1 MSNAAVAVKNN
12 IDFDGTNYKN
22 LIGFILS
29 NAIAGEL
36 VAVKNYTNM
45 ATISPDINNVIVFLQ
60 EALEEA
66 SHARLLQNLAKELD
80 VPVVTH
86 IVEPSWLNIVKYV
99 TECAGNGNIL
109 ACYMAQDLMLE
120 TQAVVLYR
128 IMSGENSIVDEKTS
142 SIAKRILQDELQHLD
157 SGSTYLA
164 KAIKDDEAGF
174 YIELKKTHDKIMPEL
189 FRLIRN
195 DCDTLCDEMGVTCG
209 TFSVNDM
216 GSDIDLMKIMALEF
230 YVESMDN
237 IGVKPEFINSLV
249 TNVSGFSE
257 NPTSACC

>member
-1 MSNAAVAVKNN
+1 MNNATAVKND
-12 IDFDGTNYKN
+12 IDFESKNYKN
-22 LIGFILS
+22 LIGFIIS

-36 VAVKNYTNM
+36 VAVRNYTNM
-45 ATISPDINNVIVFLQ
+45 ANITPEINKVMTLLQ

-99 TECAGNGNIL
+99 SECAEDGNIL

-142 SIAKRILQDELQHLD
+142 NIAKRILQDGLQHLD
-157 SGSTYLA
+157 SGSIYLS
-164 KAIKDDEAGF
+164 KAIKQDEAAF
-174 YIELKKTHDKIMPEL
+174 YVELQKTHDKIMPEL

-230 YVESMDN
+230 YVEAMDN
-237 IGVKPEFINSLV
+237 IGVKPEFINNLV
-249 TNVSGFSE
+249 TNISGFSE
-257 NPTSACC
+257 YPTSASCC